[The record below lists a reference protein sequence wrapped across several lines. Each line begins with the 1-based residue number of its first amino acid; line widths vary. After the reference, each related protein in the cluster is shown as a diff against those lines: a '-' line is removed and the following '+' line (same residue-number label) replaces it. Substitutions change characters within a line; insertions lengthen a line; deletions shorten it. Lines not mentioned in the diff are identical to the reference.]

1 MKKKMYKR
9 PTPHNLLSAY
19 RSLAAEIEDYFA
31 RICEP
36 LTEEKFYEMR
46 DEAFDHIAFLY
57 KKIPVGQIK
66 GGKK

>member
-1 MKKKMYKR
+1 MKKKMYKK

-19 RSLAAEIEDYFA
+19 QSLAAEMEDYFA

-36 LTEEKFYEMR
+36 LTEEKFYEMW
-46 DEAFDHIAFLY
+46 DEAFDHIAFPY

>member
-1 MKKKMYKR
+1 MKKKMYKK
-9 PTPHNLLSAY
+9 PTPHNLLRAY
-19 RSLAAEIEDYFA
+19 QSLIMNIEQYLVTDY
-31 RICEP
+31 EP
-36 LTEEKFYEMR
+36 LTEEKLYEMW